1 MGEVVKTI
9 GTIEM
14 NIFIKA
20 VKDARPIVNVI
31 VGSIVVG
38 YFLAIMIFFL
48 IAVFFG

>member
-1 MGEVVKTI
+1 
-9 GTIEM
+9 M

-20 VKDARPIVNVI
+20 VQDARPIVNAI
-31 VGSIVVG
+31 VGSIVGG